1 MGDGLKPPKRILV
14 IQLRRIGD
22 VILTTPAVAALK
34 ARWPQTPLDFLVE
47 PPGAEALAGNPN
59 IERIHVYKSD
69 GSFGTFGWLRRIR
82 RENYDWVIDFMGNP
96 RSAML
101 TAFSGAAVRA
111 GPAHVSHRW
120 AYNLR
125 LVQSKTTHYAGQ
137 EKIRV
142 LAELG
147 VPGNFPFLPRL
158 YIAGDSRPP
167 GARVALAPASRKETR
182 RWPAASYAEVGR
194 KIGDRT
200 GNEILVFWGPGE
212 KKLAE
217 EVANGIGN
225 GARITTETRS
235 LADAALQLAGC
246 RLLITNCNGTKH
258 LGVALGIPT
267 VTIHG
272 SSDPDS
278 WNPPDPRHLVV
289 RLSPVELPCIGC
301 GLNRCPYELQC
312 MRDLPPERVLRAA
325 MSLLARESRT

>member
-1 MGDGLKPPKRILV
+1 M
-14 IQLRRIGD
+14 
-22 VILTTPAVAALK
+22 ILTTPAVAALK
-34 ARWPQTPLDFLVE
+34 ARYPRARLDFLVE
-47 PPGAEALAGNPN
+47 PAGAQALAGNPD
-59 IERIHVYKSD
+59 IDAVHVYRSRNPLGD
-69 GSFGTFGWLRRIR
+69 FSWIGRIR
-82 RENYDWVIDFMGNP
+82 RQRYDWVIDFMGNP

-120 AYNLR
+120 AYNRR
-125 LVQSKTTHYAGQ
+125 LVQSETTHYAGQ

-142 LAELG
+142 LGELG
-147 VPGNFPFLPRL
+147 VPRDFPFMPRVYL
-158 YIAGDSRPP
+158 AGATRRP

-194 KIGDRT
+194 KIRERT

-212 KKLAE
+212 KKSAE

-225 GARITTETRS
+225 GAWITKETKS
-235 LADAALQLAGC
+235 LADAAHLLSGC
-246 RLLITNCNGTKH
+246 RLLITNCSGTKH

-289 RLSPVELPCIGC
+289 RLSKEELPCIAC

-312 MRDLPPERVLRAA
+312 MRDLSPDRVWRAA
-325 MSLLARESRT
+325 LSLLAQESRT